1 MIDAG
6 GFFARFGNLL
16 FDHRKVVLS
25 IILVIT
31 CWFAFHIPAVRM
43 LSDFA
48 DLLPQQHP
56 YIKLHNSIRDTFGG
70 ANIVTM
76 AVEVD
81 EGTIFNNDT
90 LARIHRITEAVDQ
103 LTNVN
108 HNLVTSLTHRNT
120 RKISLTPDG
129 TIRSTTYYDPNHGEY
144 TPLELA
150 EMQRNVVASARV
162 FGLLVSPDMK
172 AAVVKGTLNEG
183 ALDYGKIFTE
193 LKAIRAKET
202 APGVRIHATG
212 HPVLVGWVDSYSVQI
227 LQIFLY
233 TVFIVLAILVVYT
246 RRIYGILL
254 PLLGMAL
261 TSIWGVGFMG
271 VLGYNLDPLML
282 VVPFLISARAMSHG
296 IQKVER
302 YFLELARTDD
312 KLVAARNTFN
322 ALFRPGALAI
332 AADAAALFLIGLG
345 SVPINDKMAI
355 YASFWAVCMVVTVL
369 VTLPM
374 LLAVLP
380 KPRNVAIKRT
390 IVRRIFPK
398 LALVV
403 GTRGRSIAVL
413 WVSLVIVLGAAYL
426 STKVQIGEPEPGS
439 PLLYRDHD
447 FNLSSKAINDRF
459 PGSEELFIIARTDEK
474 GGLKRPEVIKALEDF
489 QNYMLLDDTLGG
501 AKGLNNLVTQVN
513 QMTRNDDPRWA
524 VVPNRA
530 SDVGGLMFMYMM
542 SAPVPGA
549 LLEYL
554 DTDEQIANMVF
565 YYKDHTGETIRRAI
579 HMAKE
584 WSADVGSGIPGLHID
599 LAGGPVGV
607 TAAIDEEAFET
618 NLIVVP
624 AVLALIFLFTLWFY
638 GSIHS
643 GVMMLASMGFATT
656 LTYACMGLLEM
667 GLNVNTVPM
676 IAVGIGLG
684 VDYAIYMMDRIKEAM
699 HVATDLQDAVKR
711 AVATTGVAIAFTATT
726 LVGGII
732 MWVFISDLRFQ
743 ADSARL
749 LIIMLVLNA
758 CAAMFLVPA
767 WVDIFRPKFI
777 MRAAEERWS
786 SANNVL
792 IEELS
797 MASSNGNGDARP
809 ADVV

>member
-1 MIDAG
+1 MNENL
-6 GFFARFGNLL
+6 GFFPRFGNLL
-16 FDHRKVVLS
+16 FDHRKLVL
-25 IILVIT
+25 LGVMLIT
-31 CWFAFHIPAVRM
+31 AWFAWHIPTVRM

-70 ANIVTM
+70 ANIITM

-81 EGTIFNNDT
+81 EGTVFTNET
-90 LARIHRITEAVDQ
+90 LSRIHRITEGMDK
-103 LTNVN
+103 LTSIN

-129 TIRSTTYYDPNHGEY
+129 NIRSKTYYDPQYGDY
-144 TPLELA
+144 SPDELA
-150 EMQRNVVASARV
+150 GMQRDVVASPRV
-162 FGLLVSPDMK
+162 FGLLVSPDLK
-172 AAVVKGTLNEG
+172 AAIIKGTLNEG
-183 ALDYGKIFTE
+183 ALDYGKIFEE
-193 LKAIRAKET
+193 LQAIRLKEA
-202 APGVRIHATG
+202 APGVHIYATG
-212 HPVLVGWVDSYSVQI
+212 NPVLVGWVDSYSVQI

-233 TVFIVLAILVVYT
+233 TVVIVLAILIVYT
-246 RRIYGILL
+246 RRLYGILL
-254 PLLGMAL
+254 PLFGMAL

-282 VVPFLISARAMSHG
+282 VVPFLISARALSHG

-312 KLVAARNTFN
+312 KQLAARNTFN

-332 AADAAALFLIGLG
+332 VADAAALFLIGLG

-355 YASFWAVCMVVTVL
+355 YASFWAVSMVVTVL

-374 LLAVLP
+374 LLAILP
-380 KPRNVAIKRT
+380 KPKNISIKRT
-390 IVRRIFPK
+390 IIRDVFPK

-403 GTRGRSIAVL
+403 GTRERAKAVL
-413 WVSLVIVLGAAYL
+413 WVTLCIVLVATAL
-426 STKVQIGEPEPGS
+426 SFRVQIGEPEPGS

-447 FNLSSKAINDRF
+447 FNVSSKAINDRF

-474 GGLKRPEVIKALEDF
+474 GGLKRPEVIKALADF
-489 QNYMLLDDTLGG
+489 QNYMLLDPTMGG
-501 AKGLNNLVTQVN
+501 AKGLNNLVIQVN

-554 DTDEQIANMVF
+554 DTDEQLANMVF

-579 HMAKE
+579 HMVKQWRDE
-584 WSADVGSGIPGLHID
+584 VGNKIPGLHID

-607 TAAIDEEAFET
+607 TAAINEEAFDT
-618 NLIVVP
+618 NLVVVP
-624 AVLALIFLFTLWFY
+624 AVLVLILMFTFWFY
-638 GSIHS
+638 GSMHS
-643 GVMMLASMGFATT
+643 GVMMLVSMGFATT
-656 LTYACMGLLEM
+656 LTYACMGLLDM

-684 VDYAIYMMDRIKEAM
+684 VDYAIYMMDRIKEEM
-699 HVATDLQDAVKR
+699 HGATDLQEAVKR
-711 AVATTGVAIAFTATT
+711 AVSTTGVAIAFTATT
-726 LVGGII
+726 LIGGII
-732 MWVFISDLRFQ
+732 MWVFISELRFQ

-758 CAAMFLVPA
+758 CSAMFLVPA
-767 WVDIFRPKFI
+767 WVEIFKPKFI
-777 MRAAEERWS
+777 MEAGREPR
-786 SANNVL
+786 
-792 IEELS
+792 
-797 MASSNGNGDARP
+797 
-809 ADVV
+809 

>member
-1 MIDAG
+1 MSEPQ
-6 GFFARFGNLL
+6 GFFPRFGNAL
-16 FDHRKVVLS
+16 FDHRKLVLL
-25 IILVIT
+25 IVMLIT
-31 CWFAFHIPAVRM
+31 AWFAWHIPTVRM

-70 ANIVTM
+70 ANIITM

-81 EGTIFNNDT
+81 EGTVFTNET
-90 LARIHRITEAVDQ
+90 LSRIHRITEGMDK
-103 LTNVN
+103 LTSIN

-129 TIRSTTYYDPNHGEY
+129 NIRSKTYYDPQYGDY
-144 TPLELA
+144 SPDELA
-150 EMQRNVVASARV
+150 GMQRDVVASPRV
-162 FGLLVSPDMK
+162 FGLLVSPDLK
-172 AAVVKGTLNEG
+172 AAIIKGTLNEG
-183 ALDYGKIFTE
+183 ALDYGKIFEE
-193 LKAIRAKET
+193 LQAIRLKEA
-202 APGVRIHATG
+202 APGVRIYATG
-212 HPVLVGWVDSYSVQI
+212 NPVLVGWVDSYSVQI

-233 TVFIVLAILVVYT
+233 TVVIVLAILIVYT
-246 RRIYGILL
+246 RRLYGILL
-254 PLLGMAL
+254 PLFGMAL

-282 VVPFLISARAMSHG
+282 VVPFLISARALSHG

-312 KLVAARNTFN
+312 KQLAARNTFN

-332 AADAAALFLIGLG
+332 VADAAALFLIGLG

-355 YASFWAVCMVVTVL
+355 YASFWAVSMVVTVL

-374 LLAVLP
+374 LLAILP
-380 KPRNVAIKRT
+380 KPKNISIKRT
-390 IVRRIFPK
+390 IIRDVFPK

-403 GTRGRSIAVL
+403 GTRERAKAVL
-413 WVSLVIVLGAAYL
+413 WVTLCIVLVATAL
-426 STKVQIGEPEPGS
+426 SFRVQIGEPEPGS

-447 FNLSSKAINDRF
+447 FNVSSKAINDRF

-474 GGLKRPEVIKALEDF
+474 GGLKRPEVIKALADF
-489 QNYMLLDDTLGG
+489 QNYMLLDPTMGG
-501 AKGLNNLVTQVN
+501 AKGLNNLVIQVN

-554 DTDEQIANMVF
+554 DTDEQLANMVF

-579 HMAKE
+579 HMVKQWRDE
-584 WSADVGSGIPGLHID
+584 VGNKIPGLHID

-607 TAAIDEEAFET
+607 TAAINEEAFDT
-618 NLIVVP
+618 NLVVVP
-624 AVLALIFLFTLWFY
+624 AVLVLILMFTFWFY

-643 GVMMLASMGFATT
+643 GVMMLVSMGFATT
-656 LTYACMGLLEM
+656 LTYACMGLLDM

-684 VDYAIYMMDRIKEAM
+684 VDYAIYMMDRIKEEM
-699 HVATDLQDAVKR
+699 HGATDLQEAVKR
-711 AVATTGVAIAFTATT
+711 AVSTTGVAIAFTATT
-726 LVGGII
+726 LIGGII
-732 MWVFISDLRFQ
+732 MWVFISELRFQ

-758 CAAMFLVPA
+758 CSAMFLVPA
-767 WVDIFRPKFI
+767 WVEIFKPKFI
-777 MRAAEERWS
+777 MGTANERG
-786 SANNVL
+786 ANG
-792 IEELS
+792 S
-797 MASSNGNGDARP
+797 HP
-809 ADVV
+809 

>member
-1 MIDAG
+1 MSEPQ
-6 GFFARFGNLL
+6 GFFPRFGNAL
-16 FDHRKVVLS
+16 FDHRKLVLL
-25 IILVIT
+25 IVMLIT
-31 CWFAFHIPAVRM
+31 AWFAWHIPTVRM

-70 ANIVTM
+70 ANIITM

-81 EGTIFNNDT
+81 EGTVFTNET
-90 LARIHRITEAVDQ
+90 LSRIHRITEGMDK
-103 LTNVN
+103 LTSIN

-129 TIRSTTYYDPNHGEY
+129 NIRSKTYYDPQYGDY
-144 TPLELA
+144 SPDELA
-150 EMQRNVVASARV
+150 GMQRDVVASPRV
-162 FGLLVSPDMK
+162 FGLLVSPDLK
-172 AAVVKGTLNEG
+172 AAIIKGTLNEG
-183 ALDYGKIFTE
+183 ALDYGKIFEE
-193 LKAIRAKET
+193 LQAIRLKEA
-202 APGVRIHATG
+202 APGVHIYATG
-212 HPVLVGWVDSYSVQI
+212 NPVLVGWVDSYSVQI

-233 TVFIVLAILVVYT
+233 TVVIVLAILIVYT
-246 RRIYGILL
+246 RRLYGILL
-254 PLLGMAL
+254 PLFGMAL

-282 VVPFLISARAMSHG
+282 VVPFLISARALSHG

-312 KLVAARNTFN
+312 KQLAARNTFN

-332 AADAAALFLIGLG
+332 VADAAALFLIGLG

-355 YASFWAVCMVVTVL
+355 YASFWAVSMVVTVL

-374 LLAVLP
+374 LLAILP
-380 KPRNVAIKRT
+380 KPKNISIKRT
-390 IVRRIFPK
+390 IIRDVFPK

-403 GTRGRSIAVL
+403 GTRERAKAVL
-413 WVSLVIVLGAAYL
+413 WVTLCIVLVATAL
-426 STKVQIGEPEPGS
+426 SFRVQIGEPEPGS

-447 FNLSSKAINDRF
+447 FNVSSKAINDRF

-474 GGLKRPEVIKALEDF
+474 GGLKRPEVIKALADF
-489 QNYMLLDDTLGG
+489 QNYMLLDPTMGG
-501 AKGLNNLVTQVN
+501 AKGLNNLVIQVN

-554 DTDEQIANMVF
+554 DTDEQLANMVF

-579 HMAKE
+579 HMVKQWRDE
-584 WSADVGSGIPGLHID
+584 VGNKIPGLHID

-607 TAAIDEEAFET
+607 TAAINEEAFDT
-618 NLIVVP
+618 NLVVVP
-624 AVLALIFLFTLWFY
+624 AVLVLILMFTFWFY

-643 GVMMLASMGFATT
+643 GVMMLVSMGFATT
-656 LTYACMGLLEM
+656 LTYACMGLLDM

-684 VDYAIYMMDRIKEAM
+684 VDYAIYMMDRIKEEM
-699 HVATDLQDAVKR
+699 HGATDLQEAVKR
-711 AVATTGVAIAFTATT
+711 AVSTTGVAIAFTATT
-726 LVGGII
+726 LIGGII
-732 MWVFISDLRFQ
+732 MWVFISELRFQ

-758 CAAMFLVPA
+758 CSAMFLVPA
-767 WVDIFRPKFI
+767 WVEIFKPKFI
-777 MRAAEERWS
+777 MGAAEER
-786 SANNVL
+786 
-792 IEELS
+792 
-797 MASSNGNGDARP
+797 
-809 ADVV
+809 

>member
-1 MIDAG
+1 MSEPQ
-6 GFFARFGNLL
+6 GFFPRFGNAL
-16 FDHRKVVLS
+16 FDHRKLVLL
-25 IILVIT
+25 IVMLIT
-31 CWFAFHIPAVRM
+31 AWFAWHIPTVRM

-70 ANIVTM
+70 ANIITM

-81 EGTIFNNDT
+81 EGTVFTNET
-90 LARIHRITEAVDQ
+90 LSRIHRITEGMDK
-103 LTNVN
+103 LTSIN

-129 TIRSTTYYDPNHGEY
+129 NIRSKTYYDPQYGDY
-144 TPLELA
+144 SPDELA
-150 EMQRNVVASARV
+150 GMQRDVVASPRV
-162 FGLLVSPDMK
+162 FGLLVSPDLK
-172 AAVVKGTLNEG
+172 AAIIKGTLNEG
-183 ALDYGKIFTE
+183 ALDYGKIFEE
-193 LKAIRAKET
+193 LQAIRLKEA
-202 APGVRIHATG
+202 APGVHIYATG
-212 HPVLVGWVDSYSVQI
+212 NPVLVGWVDSYSVQI

-233 TVFIVLAILVVYT
+233 TVVIVLAILIVYT
-246 RRIYGILL
+246 RRLYGILL
-254 PLLGMAL
+254 PLFGMAL

-282 VVPFLISARAMSHG
+282 VVPFLISARALSHG

-312 KLVAARNTFN
+312 KQLAARNTFN

-332 AADAAALFLIGLG
+332 VADAAALFLIGLG

-355 YASFWAVCMVVTVL
+355 YASFWAVSMVVTVL

-374 LLAVLP
+374 LLAILP
-380 KPRNVAIKRT
+380 KPKNISIKRT
-390 IVRRIFPK
+390 IIRDVFPK

-403 GTRGRSIAVL
+403 GTRERAKAVL
-413 WVSLVIVLGAAYL
+413 WVTLCIVLVATAL
-426 STKVQIGEPEPGS
+426 SFRVQIGEPEPGS

-447 FNLSSKAINDRF
+447 FNVSSKAINDRF

-474 GGLKRPEVIKALEDF
+474 GGLKRPEVIKALADF
-489 QNYMLLDDTLGG
+489 QNYMLLDPTMGG
-501 AKGLNNLVTQVN
+501 AKGLNNLVIQVN

-554 DTDEQIANMVF
+554 DTDEQLANMVF

-579 HMAKE
+579 HMVKQWRDE
-584 WSADVGSGIPGLHID
+584 VGNKIPGLHID

-607 TAAIDEEAFET
+607 TAAINEEAFDT
-618 NLIVVP
+618 NLVVVP
-624 AVLALIFLFTLWFY
+624 AVLVLILMFTFWFY
-638 GSIHS
+638 GSMHS
-643 GVMMLASMGFATT
+643 GVMMLVSMGFATT
-656 LTYACMGLLEM
+656 LTYACMGLLDM

-684 VDYAIYMMDRIKEAM
+684 VDYAIYMMDRIKEEM
-699 HVATDLQDAVKR
+699 HGATDLQEAVKR
-711 AVATTGVAIAFTATT
+711 AVSTTGVAIAFTATT
-726 LVGGII
+726 LIGGII
-732 MWVFISDLRFQ
+732 MWVFISELRFQ

-758 CAAMFLVPA
+758 CSAMFLVPA
-767 WVDIFRPKFI
+767 WVEIFKPKFI
-777 MRAAEERWS
+777 MGAAEER
-786 SANNVL
+786 
-792 IEELS
+792 
-797 MASSNGNGDARP
+797 
-809 ADVV
+809 

>member
-1 MIDAG
+1 MSREST
-6 GFFARFGNLL
+6 GFFPRFGNML
-16 FDHRKVVLS
+16 FDHRKVVLA
-25 IILVIT
+25 IVALVT
-31 CWFAFHIPAVRM
+31 VWFAFQIPAVRM

-48 DLLPQQHP
+48 DLLPQEHP

-70 ANIVTM
+70 ANIITM
-76 AVEVD
+76 AVEVE
-81 EGTIFNNDT
+81 EGTIFTDDT

-103 LTNVN
+103 LTSIN

-120 RKISLTPDG
+120 RTIALTPDG
-129 TIRSTTYYDPNHGEY
+129 NIRSRTYYDPQHGQYSAQE
-144 TPLELA
+144 LE
-150 EMQRNVVASARV
+150 EMQRDVVASARV
-162 FGLLVSPDMK
+162 YGLLVSPDMK
-172 AAVVKGTLNEG
+172 AALIKGTLNEG

-193 LKAIRAKET
+193 LQAIRAREA

-212 HPVLVGWVDSYSVQI
+212 HPVLVGWVDSYSAQI
-227 LQIFLY
+227 LQIFFY
-233 TVFIVLAILVVYT
+233 TVFIVLGILIVYT
-246 RRIYGILL
+246 RRWYGILL

-271 VLGYNLDPLML
+271 VFGYNLDPLML

-302 YFLELARTDD
+302 YFLELSRTDD
-312 KLVAARNTFN
+312 KELAARNTFN

-332 AADAAALFLIGLG
+332 VADAAALFLIGLG
-345 SVPINDKMAI
+345 SVPINDKMAY

-374 LLAVLP
+374 LLALLP
-380 KPRNVAIKRT
+380 KPRDVAIKHTVVRT
-390 IVRRIFPK
+390 VFPK
-398 LALVV
+398 LANVV
-403 GTRGRSIAVL
+403 GTRGRSQAVL
-413 WVSLVIVLGAAYL
+413 WIAAVIVVGATYL
-426 STKVQIGEPEPGS
+426 SSKVEIGEPEPGS

-474 GGLKRPEVIKALEDF
+474 GGLKRPEVIRALQDF

-530 SDVGGLMFMYMM
+530 SDVGGLLFMYMM
-542 SAPVPGA
+542 SSPVPGA

-554 DTDEQIANMVF
+554 DTDERVANMVF

-579 HMAKE
+579 HMVKQWRESEA
-584 WSADVGSGIPGLHID
+584 AQVPGLHIE

-607 TAAIDEEAFET
+607 TAAINEEAYDT

-638 GSIHS
+638 GSVHS
-643 GVMMLASMGFATT
+643 GVMMLVSMGFATT
-656 LTYACMGLLEM
+656 LTYACMGLLDM

-684 VDYAIYMMDRIKEAM
+684 VDYAIYMMDRIKEEM
-699 HVATDLQDAVKR
+699 HVAADLQDAVKR
-711 AVATTGVAIAFTATT
+711 AVSTTGVAIAFTATT
-726 LVGGII
+726 LIGGII

-743 ADSARL
+743 ADAARL

-758 CAAMFLVPA
+758 CSAMFLVPA

-777 MRAAEERWS
+777 MRAGEERWTEGK
-786 SANNVL
+786 L
-792 IEELS
+792 IDEVSEE
-797 MASSNGNGDARP
+797 GQPEPARRT
-809 ADVV
+809 AG

>member
-1 MIDAG
+1 MSESQ
-6 GFFARFGNLL
+6 GFFPRFGNLL
-16 FDHRKVVLS
+16 FDHRKLVLLVVM
-25 IILVIT
+25 LVT
-31 CWFAFHIPAVRM
+31 AWFAWHIPAVRM

-70 ANIVTM
+70 ANIITM
-76 AVEVD
+76 AVEVE
-81 EGTIFNNDT
+81 EGTVFTNET
-90 LARIHRITEAVDQ
+90 LSRIHRITEGMDK
-103 LTNVN
+103 LTSIN

-129 TIRSTTYYDPNHGEY
+129 NIRSVTYYDPQYGDY
-144 TPLELA
+144 SADELA
-150 EMQRNVVASARV
+150 GMQRDVVASPRV
-162 FGLLVSPDMK
+162 FGLLVSPDLK
-172 AAVVKGTLNEG
+172 AAIIKGTLNEG
-183 ALDYGKIFTE
+183 ALDYGRIFEE
-193 LKAIRAKET
+193 LQAIRAQEA
-202 APGVRIHATG
+202 APGIRIHATG
-212 HPVLVGWVDSYSVQI
+212 NPVLVGWVDSYSAQI

-233 TVFIVLAILVVYT
+233 TVFIVLAILIVYT
-246 RRIYGILL
+246 RRLYGILL

-282 VVPFLISARAMSHG
+282 VVPFLISARALSHG

-312 KLVAARNTFN
+312 RQVAARNTFN

-332 AADAAALFLIGLG
+332 VADAAALFLIGLG

-355 YASFWAVCMVVTVL
+355 YASFWAVSMLVTVL

-374 LLAVLP
+374 LLAILP
-380 KPRNVAIKRT
+380 KPRKISGKNTFIRDA
-390 IVRRIFPK
+390 FPK

-403 GTRGRSIAVL
+403 GTPARARAVL
-413 WVSLVIVLGAAYL
+413 WGTLCIVLVATAL
-426 STKVQIGEPEPGS
+426 SFRVQIGEPEPGS

-447 FNLSSKAINDRF
+447 FNVSSKAINDRF

-474 GGLKRPEVIKALEDF
+474 GGLKRPEVIKALADF
-489 QNYMLLDDTLGG
+489 QNYMLLDPTMGG
-501 AKGLNNLVTQVN
+501 AKGLNNLVMQVN

-549 LLEYL
+549 LLEFL
-554 DTDEQIANMVF
+554 DTDEQRANMVF

-579 HMAKE
+579 HMVKE
-584 WSADVGSGIPGLHID
+584 WRDNVGSKVPGLHID

-607 TAAIDEEAFET
+607 TAAINEEAFDT

-624 AVLALIFLFTLWFY
+624 AVLVLILLFTFWFY
-638 GSIHS
+638 GSLHS

-656 LTYACMGLLEM
+656 LTYACMGLLDM

-684 VDYAIYMMDRIKEAM
+684 VDYAIYMMDRIKEEM
-699 HVATDLQDAVKR
+699 HGAADLQEAVKR
-711 AVATTGVAIAFTATT
+711 AVSTTGVAIAFTATT
-726 LVGGII
+726 LIGGII

-758 CAAMFLVPA
+758 CSAMFLVPA
-767 WVDIFRPKFI
+767 WAEIFKPKFI
-777 MRAAEERWS
+777 MQAAVGAPSGAIPTADNRA
-786 SANNVL
+786 
-792 IEELS
+792 
-797 MASSNGNGDARP
+797 
-809 ADVV
+809 

>member
-1 MIDAG
+1 MSEPQ
-6 GFFARFGNLL
+6 GFFPRFGNAL
-16 FDHRKVVLS
+16 FDHRKLVLL
-25 IILVIT
+25 IVMLIT
-31 CWFAFHIPAVRM
+31 AWFAWHIPTVRM

-70 ANIVTM
+70 ANIITM

-81 EGTIFNNDT
+81 EGTVFTNET
-90 LARIHRITEAVDQ
+90 LSRIHRITEGMDK
-103 LTNVN
+103 LTSIN

-129 TIRSTTYYDPNHGEY
+129 NIRSKTYYDPQYGDY
-144 TPLELA
+144 SPDELA
-150 EMQRNVVASARV
+150 GMQRDVVASPRV
-162 FGLLVSPDMK
+162 FGLLVSPDLK
-172 AAVVKGTLNEG
+172 AAIIKGTLNEG
-183 ALDYGKIFTE
+183 ALDYGKIFEE
-193 LKAIRAKET
+193 LQAIRLKEA
-202 APGVRIHATG
+202 APGVHIYATG
-212 HPVLVGWVDSYSVQI
+212 NPVLVGWVDSYSVQI

-233 TVFIVLAILVVYT
+233 TVVIVLAILIVYT
-246 RRIYGILL
+246 RRLYGILL
-254 PLLGMAL
+254 PLFGMAL

-282 VVPFLISARAMSHG
+282 VVPFLISARALSHG

-312 KLVAARNTFN
+312 KQLAARNTFN

-332 AADAAALFLIGLG
+332 VADAAALFLIGLG

-355 YASFWAVCMVVTVL
+355 YASFWAVSMVVTVL

-374 LLAVLP
+374 LLAILP
-380 KPRNVAIKRT
+380 KPKNISIKRT
-390 IVRRIFPK
+390 IIRDVFPK

-403 GTRGRSIAVL
+403 GTRERAKAVL
-413 WVSLVIVLGAAYL
+413 WVTLCIVLVATAL
-426 STKVQIGEPEPGS
+426 SFRVQIGEPEPGS

-447 FNLSSKAINDRF
+447 FNVSSKAINDRF

-474 GGLKRPEVIKALEDF
+474 GGLKRPEVIKALADF
-489 QNYMLLDDTLGG
+489 QNYMLLDPTMGG
-501 AKGLNNLVTQVN
+501 AKGLNNLVIQVN

-554 DTDEQIANMVF
+554 DTDEQLANMVF

-579 HMAKE
+579 HMVKQWRDE
-584 WSADVGSGIPGLHID
+584 VGNKIPGLHID

-607 TAAIDEEAFET
+607 TAAINEEAFDT
-618 NLIVVP
+618 NLVVVP
-624 AVLALIFLFTLWFY
+624 AVLVLILMFTFWFY
-638 GSIHS
+638 GSMHS
-643 GVMMLASMGFATT
+643 GVMMLVSMGFATT
-656 LTYACMGLLEM
+656 LTYACMGLLDM

-684 VDYAIYMMDRIKEAM
+684 VDYAIYMMDRIKEEM
-699 HVATDLQDAVKR
+699 HGATDLQEAVKR
-711 AVATTGVAIAFTATT
+711 AVSTTGVAIAFTATT
-726 LVGGII
+726 LIGGII
-732 MWVFISDLRFQ
+732 MWVFISELRFQ

-758 CAAMFLVPA
+758 CSAMFLVPA
-767 WVDIFRPKFI
+767 WVEIFKPKFI
-777 MRAAEERWS
+777 MGTANERG
-786 SANNVL
+786 ANG
-792 IEELS
+792 S
-797 MASSNGNGDARP
+797 HP
-809 ADVV
+809 

>member
-1 MIDAG
+1 MNEPQ
-6 GFFARFGNLL
+6 GFFPRFGNVL
-16 FDHRKVVLS
+16 FDHRKLVLL
-25 IILVIT
+25 IVMLIT
-31 CWFAFHIPAVRM
+31 AWFASHIPAVRM

-70 ANIVTM
+70 ANIITM

-81 EGTIFNNDT
+81 EGTVFTNET
-90 LARIHRITEAVDQ
+90 LSRIHRITEGVDK
-103 LTNVN
+103 LTSIN

-129 TIRSTTYYDPNHGEY
+129 NIRSMTYYDPQHGDY
-144 TPLELA
+144 SADELA
-150 EMQRNVVASARV
+150 GMQRDVVASPRV
-162 FGLLVSPDMK
+162 FGLLVSPDLK
-172 AAVVKGTLNEG
+172 SAIIKGTLNEG
-183 ALDYGKIFTE
+183 ALDYGTIFEE
-193 LKAIRAKET
+193 LQVIRAKEA
-202 APGVRIHATG
+202 APGVRIYATG
-212 HPVLVGWVDSYSVQI
+212 NPVLVGWVDSYSAQI

-233 TVFIVLAILVVYT
+233 TVVIVLAILIVYT
-246 RRIYGILL
+246 RRLYGILL
-254 PLLGMAL
+254 PLFGMAL

-282 VVPFLISARAMSHG
+282 VVPFLISARALSHG

-312 KLVAARNTFN
+312 KQVAARNTFN

-332 AADAAALFLIGLG
+332 VADAAALFLIGLG

-355 YASFWAVCMVVTVL
+355 YASFWAVSMLVTVL

-380 KPRNVAIKRT
+380 KPGNISTKRT
-390 IVRRIFPK
+390 FIRDAFPK

-403 GTRGRSIAVL
+403 GTPARARAVL
-413 WVSLVIVLGAAYL
+413 WATLGIVLVATAL
-426 STKVQIGEPEPGS
+426 SFRVQIGEPEPGS

-447 FNLSSKAINDRF
+447 FNVSSKAINDRF
-459 PGSEELFIIARTDEK
+459 PGSEELYIIARTDEK
-474 GGLKRPEVIKALEDF
+474 GGLKRPEVIKALADF
-489 QNYMLLDDTLGG
+489 QNYMLLDPTMGA
-501 AKGLNNLVTQVN
+501 AKGLNNLVIQVN

-554 DTDEQIANMVF
+554 DTDEQLANMVF

-579 HMAKE
+579 HMVKE
-584 WSADVGSGIPGLHID
+584 WRDNVGSKIPSLHID

-607 TAAIDEEAFET
+607 TAAINEEAFDT
-618 NLIVVP
+618 NVIVVP
-624 AVLALIFLFTLWFY
+624 AVLVLILMFTFWFY
-638 GSIHS
+638 GSFHS

-656 LTYACMGLLEM
+656 LTYACMGLLDM

-684 VDYAIYMMDRIKEAM
+684 VDYAIYMMDRIKEEM
-699 HVATDLQDAVKR
+699 QGTTDLQEAVKR
-711 AVATTGVAIAFTATT
+711 AVSTTGVAIAFTATT
-726 LVGGII
+726 LIGGII
-732 MWVFISDLRFQ
+732 MWVFISELRFQ

-758 CAAMFLVPA
+758 CSAMFLVPA
-767 WVDIFRPKFI
+767 WVEIFKPKFI
-777 MRAAEERWS
+777 MQAANERRT
-786 SANNVL
+786 
-792 IEELS
+792 
-797 MASSNGNGDARP
+797 NGNLP
-809 ADVV
+809 

>member
-1 MIDAG
+1 MIDGG
-6 GFFARFGNLL
+6 GFFSRFGNLL
-16 FDHRKVVLS
+16 FDHRKVVLV
-25 IILVIT
+25 IIMAIT
-31 CWFAFHIPAVRM
+31 AWFAYHIPTVRM

-70 ANIVTM
+70 ANIITM
-76 AVEVD
+76 AVEVE
-81 EGTIFNNDT
+81 EGTIFTNDT
-90 LARIHRITEAVDQ
+90 LTRIHRITEGMDQ
-103 LTNVN
+103 LTSIN

-120 RKISLTPDG
+120 RKITLTPDG
-129 TIRSTTYYDPNHGEY
+129 TIRSTTYYDPQRGDYSNE
-144 TPLELA
+144 ELA
-150 EMQRNVVASARV
+150 QMQRDVIANARV
-162 FGLLVSPDMK
+162 YGLLVSPDMT
-172 AAVVKGTLNEG
+172 AAVIKGTLNEG
-183 ALDYGKIFTE
+183 ALDYGKIFGE
-193 LKAIRAKET
+193 LQAIREQEAV
-202 APGVRIHATG
+202 PGLKIYATG

-227 LQIFLY
+227 LQIFFY
-233 TVFIVLAILVVYT
+233 TVFIVLGILIIYT
-246 RRIYGILL
+246 RRLYGILL
-254 PLLGMAL
+254 PLFGMTL

-271 VLGYNLDPLML
+271 VFGYNLDPLML

-302 YFLELARTDD
+302 YFLELSRTGEREA
-312 KLVAARNTFN
+312 AARNTFN

-332 AADAAALFLIGLG
+332 VADAAALFLIGLG

-374 LLAVLP
+374 MLAILP
-380 KPRNVAIKRT
+380 RPKDVAIKHTVVRT
-390 IVRRIFPK
+390 IFPK
-398 LALVV
+398 LAVVV
-403 GTRGRSIAVL
+403 GTHGRSLAVL
-413 WVSLVIVLGAAYL
+413 WVLLVVVMVAAYL
-426 STKVQIGEPEPGS
+426 SSWVQVGEPEPGS

-447 FNLSSKAINDRF
+447 FNVSSKAINELF

-474 GGLKRPEVIKALEDF
+474 GGLKRPEVIRGLQDF
-489 QNYMLLDDTLGG
+489 QNFMLLDDTLGG

-524 VVPNRA
+524 VVPNAA

-549 LLEYL
+549 LLEFV
-554 DTDEQIANMVF
+554 DPDEQIANMVF

-579 HMAKE
+579 YMVKQ
-584 WSADVGSGIPGLHID
+584 WRDQVGSQIEGLNIE

-607 TAAIDEEAFET
+607 TAAINEEAFET
-618 NLIVVP
+618 NVVVVP

-643 GVMMLASMGFATT
+643 GCMMLVSMGFATT
-656 LTYACMGLLEM
+656 LTYACMGLLGM

-684 VDYAIYMMDRIKEAM
+684 VDYAIYMMDRIKEEM
-699 HVATDLQDAVKR
+699 HVARALQDAVTR
-711 AVATTGVAIAFTATT
+711 AVSTTGVAIAFTATT

-732 MWVFISDLRFQ
+732 MWVFMSDLRFQ

-749 LIIMLVLNA
+749 LIIMLILNA
-758 CAAMFLVPA
+758 CSAMFLVPA
-767 WVDIFRPKFI
+767 WVDIMRPKFI
-777 MRAAEERWS
+777 MKVAEERWG
-786 SANNVL
+786 
-792 IEELS
+792 
-797 MASSNGNGDARP
+797 NGNGH
-809 ADVV
+809 